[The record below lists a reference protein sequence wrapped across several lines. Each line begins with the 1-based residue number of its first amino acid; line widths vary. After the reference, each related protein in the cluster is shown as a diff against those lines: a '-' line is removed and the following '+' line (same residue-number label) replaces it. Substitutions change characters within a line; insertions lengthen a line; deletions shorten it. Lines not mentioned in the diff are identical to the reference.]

1 MHISDIHD
9 RMPIIEAMREFD
21 GLGREKFLEKYGF
34 RSAREFWLK
43 YQGKRYDSKVIVGV
57 ACKYIPG
64 SAGPLKPREFSGGR
78 ETVQRLLEGLGFEVD
93 VEKSEESLGSRKGAS
108 SQNR

>member
-1 MHISDIHD
+1 MQINHIHD

-21 GLGREKFLEKYGF
+21 DLGQEKFLEKYGF
-34 RSAREFWLK
+34 RPAREFCLK
-43 YQGKRYDSKVIVGV
+43 YQGKQYHSKAIVGV
-57 ACKYIPG
+57 AYKYIPG

-93 VEKSEESLGSRKGAS
+93 VEKVEEVHS
-108 SQNR
+108 STSPKIADG

>member
-1 MHISDIHD
+1 MVWA
-9 RMPIIEAMREFD
+9 EK
-21 GLGREKFLEKYGF
+21 KFLEKYGF
-34 RSAREFWLK
+34 RPAREFWLK
-43 YQGKRYDSKVIVGV
+43 YQGRRYDSKAIVGV

-93 VEKSEESLGSRKGAS
+93 VKKSEEAFGSTS